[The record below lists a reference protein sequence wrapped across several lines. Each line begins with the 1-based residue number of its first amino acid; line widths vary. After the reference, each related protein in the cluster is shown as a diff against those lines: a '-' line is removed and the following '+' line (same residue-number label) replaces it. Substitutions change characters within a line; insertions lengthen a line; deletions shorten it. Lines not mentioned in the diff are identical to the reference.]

1 MGFGERFRSLLVERN
16 IKQNDFAGQYG
27 LHTGQVSRIL
37 NGENPSSTF
46 IMAAVKFFPDD
57 LDFLFF
63 GTEIPALNEDGT
75 SYEKPQNPEQIITE
89 IEEKLK
95 LLRDALSQ

>member
-1 MGFGERFRSLLVERN
+1 MGFGERFKSLLIQRN
-16 IKQNDFAGQYG
+16 INQNYFAGQYG

-63 GTEIPALNEDGT
+63 GTGGDQLNEDGA
-75 SYEKPQNPEQIITE
+75 SYEKPIDPVQIIDE

-95 LLRDALSQ
+95 LLRNTLPQ